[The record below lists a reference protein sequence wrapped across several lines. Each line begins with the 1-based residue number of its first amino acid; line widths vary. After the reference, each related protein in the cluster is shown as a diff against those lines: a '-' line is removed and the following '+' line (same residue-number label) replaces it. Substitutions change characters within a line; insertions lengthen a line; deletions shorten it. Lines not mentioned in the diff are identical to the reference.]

1 MPDTAVV
8 TGAARGIGRAIA
20 TRLAHEGWQVVV
32 ADLDAAE
39 LQAVADELGAL
50 AVPGDTSTDAGVQHL
65 VDTAYGRLGHVDVFF
80 ANAGI
85 GTLKGLDASDDEWTR
100 TLETNV
106 LAHVRAAR
114 HLVPRWLDA
123 GGGRLVVTASA
134 AGLLTMLG
142 DAPYSVSKHGAVAF
156 AEWLSATY
164 RHRGIVVQA
173 ICPQGVQTRMLDGS
187 GPLKDLLTLDATL
200 TADEVADAAFRAL
213 AGDEFYVLPH
223 PEVTRLLR
231 AARRPPR
238 RLARR
243 HEPAP
248 AEARPP
254 DRRPAGE
261 RMTDQPNTS
270 QRTAIV
276 TGAARGIGAAVA
288 KRLASD
294 GYAVA
299 VLDLDES
306 ACAAV
311 VSEIESAGG
320 KGLAVGV
327 DVSDEA
333 AVQAAVDRVASE
345 LGAPTVLVNNAGIIR
360 DNMLFKM
367 SADDWDAVMNVHLR
381 GSFLMTRATQ
391 KHMIDAKF
399 GRIVNLSSTSALGNR
414 GQANYSAAKAGLQ
427 GFTKTL
433 AIELGKFGVTANAIA
448 PGFIA
453 TDMTRQTAERM
464 GITFEQFLEGAAKEI
479 PVARVGQ
486 PEDIAATT
494 SFLVRDEAGFVSGQV
509 IYVAGGP
516 KD

>member
-1 MPDTAVV
+1 
-8 TGAARGIGRAIA
+8 
-20 TRLAHEGWQVVV
+20 
-32 ADLDAAE
+32 
-39 LQAVADELGAL
+39 
-50 AVPGDTSTDAGVQHL
+50 
-65 VDTAYGRLGHVDVFF
+65 
-80 ANAGI
+80 
-85 GTLKGLDASDDEWTR
+85 
-100 TLETNV
+100 
-106 LAHVRAAR
+106 
-114 HLVPRWLDA
+114 
-123 GGGRLVVTASA
+123 
-134 AGLLTMLG
+134 
-142 DAPYSVSKHGAVAF
+142 
-156 AEWLSATY
+156 
-164 RHRGIVVQA
+164 
-173 ICPQGVQTRMLDGS
+173 
-187 GPLKDLLTLDATL
+187 
-200 TADEVADAAFRAL
+200 
-213 AGDEFYVLPH
+213 
-223 PEVTRLLR
+223 
-231 AARRPPR
+231 
-238 RLARR
+238 
-243 HEPAP
+243 
-248 AEARPP
+248 
-254 DRRPAGE
+254 
-261 RMTDQPNTS
+261 MTDQPTTADTTTS
-270 QRTAIV
+270 RTAIV

-311 VSEIESAGG
+311 VSEIEAGGG

-333 AVQAAVDRVASE
+333 GVSAAVERVASE

-391 KHMIDAKF
+391 KYMIDAKF

-486 PEDIAATT
+486 PEDIAATA